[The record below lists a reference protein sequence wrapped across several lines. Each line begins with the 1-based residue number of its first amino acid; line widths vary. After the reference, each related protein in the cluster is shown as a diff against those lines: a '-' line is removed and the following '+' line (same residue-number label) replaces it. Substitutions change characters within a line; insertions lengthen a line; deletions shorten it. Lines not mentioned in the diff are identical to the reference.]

1 MSVGNLKSVFGG
13 AVRSKRCE
21 LGFSQEELAD
31 RSGLHRTYISDV
43 ERGTRNPSLES
54 IRKLAV
60 ALELSVSALFQRT
73 GGEIREAGE
82 RVEILLIE
90 DDRHDVDLTLRAFEK
105 ARITNK
111 VWVVGDGADALHFIF
126 ATGAYENRQSLPLPG
141 LILLDLNLPKI
152 GGLEVLRRI
161 KGDHRTQHI
170 PVVVLT
176 VSDHDRDV
184 AACRQL
190 GVESYIGK
198 PVVVSNFTE
207 VVPALHLEWALL
219 NRSGREPT

>member
-54 IRKLAV
+54 IRRLAV
-60 ALELSVSALFQRT
+60 ALELSVSALFQRADN
-73 GGEIREAGE
+73 EVCQAK
-82 RVEILLIE
+82 RVEILLVE
-90 DDRHDVDLTLRAFEK
+90 DDGQDVELTLRAFQK

-111 VWVVGDGADALHFIF
+111 VHVARDGAEALDFIF
-126 ATGAYENRQSLPLPG
+126 ATGDHQNRENLRLPG
-141 LILLDLNLPKI
+141 LILLDLKLPKI
-152 GGLEVLRRI
+152 DGLEVLRRI
-161 KGDHRTQHI
+161 KSDPRTEKI

-176 VSDHDRDV
+176 ASNLDDDI

-198 PVVVSNFTE
+198 PVLVANFNE
-207 VVPALHLEWALL
+207 VVPSMKFEWALL
-219 NRSGREPT
+219 NRSARDPT

>member
-1 MSVGNLKSVFGG
+1 MSGSNLKSVFGG
-13 AVRSKRCE
+13 AVRSKRSE
-21 LGFSQEELAD
+21 LGMSQEELAD

-73 GGEIREAGE
+73 GGEISEAA

-105 ARITNK
+105 ARITNQ
-111 VWVVGDGADALHFIF
+111 VRVVRDGAEALEFVF
-126 ATGAYENRQSLPLPG
+126 ATGAYENRENLPLPG

-152 GGLEVLRRI
+152 GGLEILRRI
-161 KGDHRTQHI
+161 KADQRTRHI

-176 VSDHDRDV
+176 ASDHDRDI

-207 VVPALHLEWALL
+207 VVPDLQLEWALL
-219 NRSGREPT
+219 NRSGREPI